1 MCSYD
6 IHDSFYKHTK
16 LHLQLMLVG
25 VAPPHEEPER
35 ETLYRGV
42 PGQEEGSVAGTM
54 YVELE
59 TETLQGEVTKH
70 TEGVGVSTP
79 T

>member
-1 MCSYD
+1 M
-6 IHDSFYKHTK
+6 
-16 LHLQLMLVG
+16 G
-25 VAPPHEEPER
+25 VAAPHEEPER

-42 PGQEEGSVAGTM
+42 PGQEEGAVAGTTQ
-54 YVELE
+54 VELE